1 MVWAMRTTTL
11 LIVLAACSAE
21 VTTEEEIVEPV
32 DPACATDEA
41 SPRLTDELNWDLDRD
56 LDSDRPVCSAD
67 APDCDRIDA
76 PDAEDDD
83 FITADAMATDHD
95 SDAVAYAL
103 SDPLTTDGK
112 YRKWPNGRIPYKFAR
127 DSAGNI
133 LVNAATRTALSQA
146 MTNWETLTEGRIKF
160 RPKLSTDTA
169 YVVITQGSPLVRP
182 FVGYRAGQVQTLQ
195 LRDSEY
201 VTVCKHELG
210 HVIGLHHEQRR
221 TDRLNYIQVR
231 TANIVNTTLCKYQF
245 ATCSDCKKIGTYD
258 RISVMHYRTT
268 DLANCRTGPVLLKLD
283 GTAISHYWQL
293 SAKDLSAVATMYA
306 TTTPPPTPP
315 TVELPE
321 SGSLT
326 AGKLCAAVADAST
339 TEGAAI
345 QTATCVKST
354 AQDWRITTDGQLKVS
369 HSLQCAAVTGCSV
382 AGATV
387 AQTTCSP
394 TAPQQKW
401 TLSAMAIVNGVTGKC
416 LEAGAEGS
424 AIAFKTCA
432 ATPPQQF
439 DYRSELETIEINGL
453 CVTATDRA
461 LAGDDIIL
469 SPCDGRDSQRW
480 LQARGSFV
488 SRANTARCMRVESGP
503 TTGTKL
509 ELGDCTDAL
518 DQRWALRGAIRD
530 GRGGLCLAGS
540 ETAGTALALAD
551 CDGTP
556 TQTWTFWSR

>member
-1 MVWAMRTTTL
+1 MVGAMRTL

-21 VTTEEEIVEPV
+21 VAGEEEIIEPT
-32 DPACATDEA
+32 DPACAIDEA
-41 SPRLTDELNWDLDRD
+41 SPRTVDELMWDLDRD
-56 LDSDRPVCSAD
+56 LDSDRPVCSAGD
-67 APDCDRIDA
+67 PACDRLDA
-76 PDAEDDD
+76 PDADDEIVD
-83 FITADAMATDHD
+83 VGDMAIDHD
-95 SDAVAYAL
+95 TGAVTYAL
-103 SDPLTTDGK
+103 SDPLTTSGK
-112 YRKWPNGRIPYKFAR
+112 YRAWPGGRIPYKYAR

-133 LVNAATRTALSQA
+133 YVNAATRTALSQA
-146 MTNWETLTEGRIKF
+146 MTNWETLTEGRVKF

-169 YVVITQGSPLVRP
+169 YVLITQGSPLVRP

-231 TANIVNTTLCKYQF
+231 TANIVNTTTCKYQF

-306 TTTPPPTPP
+306 TTTPPPPPP

-321 SGSLT
+321 SGSLVAAKT
-326 AGKLCAAVADAST
+326 CAAVADAST
-339 TEGAAI
+339 VDGAAI
-345 QTATCVKST
+345 QAATCAKSG
-354 AQDWRITTDGQLKVS
+354 AQDWRITSDGQLRVQ
-369 HSLQCAAVTGCSV
+369 HSLQCAAVVGCSV
-382 AGATV
+382 TGATI
-387 AQTTCSP
+387 AQTACSP

-401 TLSAMAIVNGVTGKC
+401 TLTAMAIVNGMTGEC

-424 AIAFKTCA
+424 AVAFKACSGA
-432 ATPPQQF
+432 ATQQF

-461 LAGDDIIL
+461 LAGDDIVL
-469 SPCDGRDSQRW
+469 ATCDGRDAQRW

-488 SRANTARCMRVESGP
+488 SGANTARCMRVEAGP

-509 ELGDCTDAL
+509 ELGDCNDTVE
-518 DQRWALRGAIRD
+518 QRWALRGAIRD
-530 GRGGLCLAGS
+530 GRAGLCLAGS
-540 ETAGTALALAD
+540 ETAGTALALAE
-551 CDGTP
+551 CDGSAP
-556 TQTWTFWSR
+556 QTWTFWSR